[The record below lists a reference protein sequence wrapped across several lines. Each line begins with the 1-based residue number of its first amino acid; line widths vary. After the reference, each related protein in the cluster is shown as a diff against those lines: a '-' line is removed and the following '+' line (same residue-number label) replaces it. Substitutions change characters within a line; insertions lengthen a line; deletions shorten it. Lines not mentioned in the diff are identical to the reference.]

1 MRLDQH
7 AYGVD
12 LSDGTVTCANEQIA
26 VLEQC
31 KHVDALLEEAFGWAD
46 SLVELAD
53 EIDLD
58 NITSERTEVGS
69 SVVGSNFDALVLSLD
84 LASVD
89 VLEGNFLGD

>member
-1 MRLDQH
+1 M
-7 AYGVD
+7 
-12 LSDGTVTCANEQIA
+12 
-26 VLEQC
+26 EQC

-69 SVVGSNFDALVLSLD
+69 RVVGSNFDALVLSLD
-84 LASVD
+84 LAGVN

>member
-1 MRLDQH
+1 LRLDQH

-46 SLVELAD
+46 SLVKLAD

-69 SVVGSNFDALVLSLD
+69 GVIGSNFDALVLSLD
-84 LASVD
+84 LASVN